1 MADERIVIMPGGGLR
16 STNVQLIEEKLKEET
31 GNPKNQQILRLK
43 IRIDEIQIQIENLK

>member
-1 MADERIVIMPGGGLR
+1 MDLNKIKKLIERIK
-16 STNVQLIEEKLKEET
+16 SNKEKLKDET

>member
-1 MADERIVIMPGGGLR
+1 MDLDKIRKLRERIK
-16 STNVQLIEEKLKEET
+16 NNKEKLKEET

>member
-1 MADERIVIMPGGGLR
+1 MDLDKIRKLRDRIK
-16 STNVQLIEEKLKEET
+16 SNNKKLKEEN

>member
-1 MADERIVIMPGGGLR
+1 MDLDKIRKLRERIKI
-16 STNVQLIEEKLKEET
+16 NKEKLKEET